1 MKQEKK
7 LRRKRAREEAQN
19 SAKKKIE
26 ENQMGNEPSQCSD
39 HSGMWKY
46 RLLF

>member
-1 MKQEKK
+1 MKEEKK

-19 SAKKKIE
+19 SAKRKME
-26 ENQMGNEPSQCSD
+26 ENQMRKEPSQYSVQ
-39 HSGMWKY
+39 SGMWKY

>member
-1 MKQEKK
+1 MKEEKK
-7 LRRKRAREEAQN
+7 LQRKGAREEARN

-26 ENQMGNEPSQCSD
+26 ENQMGNEPSQYSD